1 MTCADHLA
9 GDGMAATGHPH
20 RAEPPVPAAGDHRSS
35 ASLRLRALAA
45 LSGSLTDAL
54 SPGDAAS
61 LVEQKALSALGANS
75 AVVIT
80 LGTFPPAIQPVGGP
94 PPADPALQILHAI
107 GLTKEV
113 QHCLENLSLDA
124 PVPLAEV
131 ARSGEPLYL
140 HSEAELRRYPEWGEA
155 MLGAGARS
163 AAVVPVWA
171 NGELRGVL
179 GLAWPDTRRF
189 DEDERAFVLTLGVMC
204 AQAIMRAHLRDA
216 EETARIVAEDAN
228 RSKTQ
233 FLTMISHELR
243 TPMNAVLGYTAL
255 MAEEADGPITPIQ
268 KEHLGRVRASG
279 RHLLGL
285 IEDLLGYARVEA
297 GGDAV
302 KLEYV
307 DLLSIVEESLDL
319 VRPLAAEKGIR
330 VHREGAT
337 EPIEIQTDPRKLR
350 QILVNLL
357 GNAVKFTD
365 AGDVVLVLRVE
376 GLRAETKIVFEVT
389 DSGPGISESDQRHV
403 FDAYWQVQPS
413 TSHAPGGT
421 GLGLP
426 VARQLARLLG
436 GDVTIARSEMGRGS
450 TFVVSLPAR
459 YPEANRAPAH

>member
-1 MTCADHLA
+1 MTSADHVA
-9 GDGMAATGHPH
+9 G
-20 RAEPPVPAAGDHRSS
+20 RIVPEVDHAPEGEGRGLTSPDRHSS

-54 SPGDAAS
+54 TPVDAAS

-80 LGTFPPAIQPVGGP
+80 LGTFPPPIQPVAGP
-94 PPADPALQILHAI
+94 VTPEPTLRIIHAI
-107 GLTKEV
+107 GLSGEV
-113 QHCLENLSLDA
+113 QHTLEKLSLDA
-124 PVPLAEV
+124 PVPFADV

-140 HSEAELRRYPEWGEA
+140 HSEQELRRYPEWGEA
-155 MLGAGARS
+155 MVHAGARA

-171 NGELRGVL
+171 NGQLRGVL
-179 GLAWPDTRRF
+179 GLAWPVTRAF
-189 DEDERAFVLTLGVMC
+189 DEDECAFVQTLGIMC

-279 RHLLGL
+279 KHLLGL

-302 KLEYV
+302 KVEVV
-307 DLLSIVEESLDL
+307 DLLSVVEESLDL
-319 VRPLAAEKGIR
+319 VRPLATEKGIR
-330 VHREGAT
+330 VHLEAPA
-337 EPIEIQTDPRKLR
+337 EPIEIETDPRKLR

-365 AGDVVLVLRVE
+365 AGDVALVLRVE
-376 GLRAETKIVFEVT
+376 GLPAETKIIFEVT
-389 DSGPGISESDQRHV
+389 DSGPGISADDQHHV

-413 TSHAPGGT
+413 TAHAPGGT

-436 GDVTIARSEMGRGS
+436 GDVTITRSEVGHGS
-450 TFVVSLPAR
+450 TFTVSIPAR
-459 YPEANRAPAH
+459 YPAARQGTTH